1 MPSSMS
7 LSHLPAE
14 LVYIIAKFIKEAR
27 YLNSLV
33 QTCWRLHGLLN
44 PILYQTGIHTLH
56 GFPLVWGAKHS
67 SEVTIRRAFDAGA
80 STHTCHYNLKQ
91 SLVAAVDNSHE
102 TIVRLILEQS
112 RDRSVFKSYQS
123 CNLCECQRSIA
134 DIPRFI
140 YPLDLAIVRG
150 NAAIVRLLLAYKIT
164 FKYTHRCCGSVY
176 FDLVFA
182 AVKHGHL
189 AVLQVII
196 EARDT
201 LNDE

>member
-1 MPSSMS
+1 MPSSKS

-14 LVYIIAKFIKEAR
+14 LVYIIAKFLKEAR
-27 YLNSLV
+27 YLNSLA

-44 PILYQTGIHTLH
+44 LILYQTGIRTLH

-123 CNLCECQRSIA
+123 CNL
-134 DIPRFI
+134 
-140 YPLDLAIVRG
+140 LRG